1 MVNALVNLNENT
13 NRILNIIKAE
23 NELKDKSEA
32 IEFVVNNYIET
43 ENNPKLR
50 PEYIKKALK
59 IHREKTIHVGTPDD
73 LRKMMGL
80 K

>member
-1 MVNALVNLNENT
+1 MVNALINLNDNT

-32 IEFVVNNYIET
+32 IEFVVNDYIER

-59 IHREKTIHVGTPDD
+59 IHKEKSIHVGTIEDFKK
-73 LRKMMGL
+73 RYRIK
-80 K
+80 